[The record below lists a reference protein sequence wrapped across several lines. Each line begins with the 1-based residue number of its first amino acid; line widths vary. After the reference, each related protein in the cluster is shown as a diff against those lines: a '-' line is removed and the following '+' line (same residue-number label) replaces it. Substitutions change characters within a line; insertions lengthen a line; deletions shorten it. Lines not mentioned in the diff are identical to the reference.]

1 MTWTK
6 ESIQNLID
14 TNDRAVEKAIVRIY
28 NLQTAAEKATGETS
42 EHNGVGFSG
51 AHSRSGSY
59 FATWILRGR
68 RLNGKHLIKARKM
81 IRKYWKQL
89 LVTANA

>member
-6 ESIQNLID
+6 ETIQKLID
-14 TNDRAVEKAIVRIY
+14 TNDRAVERAILRIY
-28 NLQTAAEKATGETS
+28 DLQTADEKTSGETRD
-42 EHNGVGFSG
+42 HNKVGFSG

-59 FATWILRGR
+59 YATWILRGR
-68 RLNGKHLIKARKM
+68 NLNGKHLVKARGM